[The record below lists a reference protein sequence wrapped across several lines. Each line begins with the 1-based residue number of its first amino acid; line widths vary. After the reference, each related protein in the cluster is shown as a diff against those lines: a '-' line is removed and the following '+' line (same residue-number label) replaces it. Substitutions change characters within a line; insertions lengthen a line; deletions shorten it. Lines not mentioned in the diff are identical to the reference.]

1 MEEKIKELYENINFL
16 GFGATYA
23 RNHTYV
29 KSAVT
34 FVPEIQEFVQWFL
47 ENISGLEEGV
57 YHNLVDIL
65 KDCEIAFQENDNV
78 LLMDA
83 LEQGLAGYLEMFLPE
98 GYFEEKEK
106 VYVEV
111 AKEQKS

>member
-34 FVPEIQEFVQWFL
+34 FVPEIQEFVQW
-47 ENISGLEEGV
+47 
-57 YHNLVDIL
+57 
-65 KDCEIAFQENDNV
+65 
-78 LLMDA
+78 
-83 LEQGLAGYLEMFLPE
+83 
-98 GYFEEKEK
+98 
-106 VYVEV
+106 
-111 AKEQKS
+111 